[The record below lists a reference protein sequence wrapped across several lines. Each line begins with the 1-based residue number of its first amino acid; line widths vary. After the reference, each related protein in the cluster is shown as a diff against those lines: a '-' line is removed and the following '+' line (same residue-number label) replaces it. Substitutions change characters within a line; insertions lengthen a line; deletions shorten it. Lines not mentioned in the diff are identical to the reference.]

1 MSDSLTALVI
11 DDHPLVARGIADFL
25 LSHCG
30 FVSVNSV
37 SNTTDFWNFLDPAM
51 PPALVVMDFWL
62 PDGVSL
68 PLLQDIQN
76 VLPNLPILVISADD
90 DIAVK
95 NKIRNSHARGFLH
108 KQESPEVFARAVSA
122 LLQGENW
129 FGSNLQPCQPE
140 SAKDLPVTA
149 AELGL
154 TTRQGQI
161 LAMILKGQ
169 PNKRIALNLSLS
181 EQTIKEHVS
190 GILDRLGAHNRIELI
205 TRLRGKRLE

>member
-1 MSDSLTALVI
+1 MTDTMTAVVI

-30 FVSVNSV
+30 FASVNSV
-37 SNTTDFWNFLDPAM
+37 SNTIDFWDFIDPAM
-51 PPALVVMDFWL
+51 PPTLVVMDFWL
-62 PDGVSL
+62 PDGASL
-68 PLLQDIQN
+68 PLLQKLHN
-76 VLPNLPILVISADD
+76 LLPDTPVLVISADD
-90 DIAVK
+90 DTAVK
-95 NKIRNSHARGFLH
+95 NKVRNAHAQGFLH

-122 LLQGENW
+122 VLQGKTW
-129 FGSNLQPCQPE
+129 FGSNLQTCYPE

-154 TTRQGQI
+154 TARQGQI